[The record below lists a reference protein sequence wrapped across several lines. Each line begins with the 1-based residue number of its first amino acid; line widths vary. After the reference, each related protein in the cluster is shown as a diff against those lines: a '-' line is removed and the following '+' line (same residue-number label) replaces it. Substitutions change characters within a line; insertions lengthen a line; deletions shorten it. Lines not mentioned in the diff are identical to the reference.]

1 MNNVDEEDEDGHKEE
16 RVNSVY
22 TKKILKYCFLE
33 DNLHLTILDKAD
45 LEIFA
50 NEFIINPESRLLCE
64 NDELVEKVEIQ
75 KSQKTKKRHS

>member
-1 MNNVDEEDEDGHKEE
+1 MSQQEPYCLNWDDKFPNVMNNVDEEDEDGHKEE

-50 NEFIINPESRLLCE
+50 N
-64 NDELVEKVEIQ
+64 
-75 KSQKTKKRHS
+75 